1 MRAWVPKPDLILKS
15 SFYLFILKY
24 IKLNIYII
32 IGSKKEN
39 MYIPKIERS
48 RRINTERR
56 EKLLAHKYFL
66 IGMLF

>member
-1 MRAWVPKPDLILKS
+1 MYIL
-15 SFYLFILKY
+15 
-24 IKLNIYII
+24 
-32 IGSKKEN
+32 GSKKEN